1 MLPLSPSLQ
10 KSFFFLLISIQI
22 MAILDHFGYST
33 HPMEDYDDPLWYNRD
48 DFRPWLEHIK
58 DSKRLIIID
67 DSAASPKPSKP
78 DAINKKLQVTSEKIK
93 AKSGRE
99 IRARSYK
106 TEPDP
111 MEGESSF
118 LKKRD
123 GRAEKRPKR
132 GAKKTKVSHS
142 SPRTSPARE
151 ETPRPTTGGKSPR
164 IFSIKA
170 SKSKESSDVDTSS
183 SESNSE

>member
-1 MLPLSPSLQ
+1 
-10 KSFFFLLISIQI
+10 
-22 MAILDHFGYST
+22 
-33 HPMEDYDDPLWYNRD
+33 MEDYDDPLWYNRD

-78 DAINKKLQVTSEKIK
+78 DVFNKKLQVTSDKIK

-99 IRARSYK
+99 VRARSYK

-132 GAKKTKVSHS
+132 GPK
-142 SPRTSPARE
+142 
-151 ETPRPTTGGKSPR
+151 RPKSPTALPGPVQLGR
-164 IFSIKA
+164 KLPDLLLEGRVPVYFRSKA
-170 SKSKESSDVDTSS
+170 PNQKSPLT
-183 SESNSE
+183 

>member
-1 MLPLSPSLQ
+1 
-10 KSFFFLLISIQI
+10 

-78 DAINKKLQVTSEKIK
+78 DAINKNFRLLLKRFK

-106 TEPDP
+106 TELDP
-111 MEGESSF
+111 MEGNPLF
-118 LKKRD
+118 
-123 GRAEKRPKR
+123 
-132 GAKKTKVSHS
+132 
-142 SPRTSPARE
+142 
-151 ETPRPTTGGKSPR
+151 
-164 IFSIKA
+164 
-170 SKSKESSDVDTSS
+170 
-183 SESNSE
+183 

>member
-1 MLPLSPSLQ
+1 
-10 KSFFFLLISIQI
+10 
-22 MAILDHFGYST
+22 
-33 HPMEDYDDPLWYNRD
+33 MEDYDDPLWYNRD

-132 GAKKTKVSHS
+132 GAKKTQSLPQLS
-142 SPRTSPARE
+142 QDQSCSRGNSQAYYWRE
-151 ETPRPTTGGKSPR
+151 ESPY
-164 IFSIKA
+164 IFDQRLQTKRVLRCRH
-170 SKSKESSDVDTSS
+170 EFF
-183 SESNSE
+183 

>member
-1 MLPLSPSLQ
+1 
-10 KSFFFLLISIQI
+10 

-118 LKKRD
+118 LKKR
-123 GRAEKRPKR
+123 GW
-132 GAKKTKVSHS
+132 S
-142 SPRTSPARE
+142 S
-151 ETPRPTTGGKSPR
+151 
-164 IFSIKA
+164 
-170 SKSKESSDVDTSS
+170 
-183 SESNSE
+183 